1 MSFIVEDCDF
11 ILKNAPCRWEKLAGA
26 KIFITGGTGFFGKW
40 FLNSFCHLNKKLRL
54 DAKMTVLT
62 RAPEKFLRGF
72 PEYAKEAALSF
83 TEGDVRDACF
93 GEKYDFLIHAATP
106 SDGQLDE
113 SNPEELYSIIVD
125 GTRNIMKN
133 AEKAGIKRTLYV
145 SSGGVYGV
153 QPSKLSRISETY
165 VPSPHNVY
173 GKGKLKS
180 EEICFGGT
188 VSASSARCFALVG
201 PYQNL
206 GGRRF
211 AINSFIADA
220 MKGGPI
226 YVKDGRPYRSYLYA
240 ADLMIWLWT
249 ILLEGRD
256 KETYNVGSSEAI
268 SIADLACMVA
278 GCFTPEPC
286 IINDTAQNIGS
297 CAPAPRYVPDVTKAS
312 RELGLEQLIALPE
325 AVKRAVGWH
334 KATCRDILPA

>member
-1 MSFIVEDCDF
+1 MSLITEDCEF

-40 FLNSFCHLNKKLRL
+40 FLNSFCHLNKRLRL
-54 DAKMTVLT
+54 DAKMVVLT
-62 RAPEKFLRGF
+62 RAPEKFLRGY
-72 PEYAKEAALSF
+72 PEYAEEIALSF
-83 TEGDVRDACF
+83 IRGDVRDTCF

-106 SDGQLDE
+106 SDGRLDE
-113 SNPEELYSIIVD
+113 SAPEELYSIIVD

-133 AEKAGIKRTLYV
+133 AEKSGIKRVLYV

-153 QPSKLSRISETY
+153 QPPELSRIPETY
-165 VPSPHNVY
+165 APSPNNAY

-201 PYQNL
+201 PHQNL

-211 AINSFIADA
+211 AINSFIRDA

-256 KETYNVGSSEAI
+256 KEAYNAGSPEAVP
-268 SIADLACMVA
+268 IAELARIVA
-278 GCFTPEPC
+278 GCFSPEPR
-286 IINDTAQNIGS
+286 IIDAAAQKIDT
-297 CAPAPRYVPDVTKAS
+297 CALAPRYVPDVAKAS
-312 RELGLEQLIALPE
+312 GELGLKQLTALPE
-325 AVKRAVGWH
+325 AVKRTVEWH
-334 KATCRDILPA
+334 KAAC